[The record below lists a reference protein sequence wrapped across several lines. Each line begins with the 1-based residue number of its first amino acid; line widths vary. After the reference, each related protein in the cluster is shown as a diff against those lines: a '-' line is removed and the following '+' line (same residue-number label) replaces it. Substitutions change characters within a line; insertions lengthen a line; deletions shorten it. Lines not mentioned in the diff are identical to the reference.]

1 MAKTIDETSSFT
13 SLLDFAGLL
22 ALATAL
28 VYATGWIYAYHYFA
42 NFQLGILSLDIPAEY
57 YLMYGVIVFRDWWF
71 LALPLLAVAMLM
83 PYLSRQAWWKRYLTN
98 VLSRFNRGIPLFSL
112 LLCLLGLVFV
122 LGESTANRDY
132 QQQRTD
138 DFPNYPRVRV
148 WLKSNDSQDAEYKA
162 LSMQL
167 PLGCYRLLLQNADK
181 LYLFL
186 APAHQPPARLSVVE
200 VALGEVSAL
209 RILPQYDS
217 CDE

>member
-1 MAKTIDETSSFT
+1 MAKTIDETSSST

-28 VYATGWIYAYHYFA
+28 DYATGWIYAYHYFA

-71 LALPLLAVAMLM
+71 LALPLLAVALLV

-98 VLSRFNRGIPLFSL
+98 VLSGINRGIPLFAL

-132 QQQRTD
+132 RQQRTD
-138 DFPNYPRVRV
+138 DFPNYPRARV
-148 WLKSNDSQDAEYKA
+148 WLKSGNSEDAVYKA

-167 PLGCYRLLLQNADK
+167 PLGCYRLLLQSADK

-186 APAHQPPARLSVVE
+186 PPAHQPPARLAVVE
-200 VALGEVSAL
+200 VALGEVAAL
-209 RILPQYDS
+209 RILPQYGS
-217 CDE
+217 CEG

>member
-1 MAKTIDETSSFT
+1 MAKTIDETSSST

-71 LALPLLAVAMLM
+71 LALPLLAVALLM
-83 PYLSRQAWWKRYLTN
+83 PYLSKRAWWKRVLAN
-98 VLSRFNRGIPLFSL
+98 VLSSFNRGFTLLAL

-138 DFPNYPRVRV
+138 DFPNYPRARV
-148 WLKSNDSQDAEYKA
+148 WLKSGNSEDAQYKA

-167 PLGCYRLLLQNADK
+167 PLGCYRMLLQNADK

-186 APAHQPPARLSVVE
+186 APAHQPPARLAVVE
-200 VALGEVSAL
+200 VALSEVSAL
-209 RILPQYDS
+209 RILPHYDS
-217 CDE
+217 CDG